1 MNLNR
6 FTFCIL
12 LFLSLSTVASAQQ
25 ATKADLQAVELKLT
39 NQINE
44 LDKRST
50 GLEIK
55 VEEMEKRL
63 TIKIEELEKR
73 LTPQIQAIHVRIDEL
88 DKRLN
93 ISMSILIG
101 VVLAAIAVP
110 QVLGYLQGRRERE
123 EFHQQLQDLRAEI
136 QHQTQDLRGEMR
148 DLGERLERQQQVM
161 FEKLSQQQQ
170 DIEALKSR
178 RMVTSS

>member
-6 FTFCIL
+6 FTFGIL

-50 GLEIK
+50 RLEIK

-73 LTPQIQAIHVRIDEL
+73 LTARIDGL
-88 DKRLN
+88 AVSIN
-93 ISMSILIG
+93 ILIG
-101 VVLAAIAVP
+101 VVLAAIALP

-123 EFHQQLQDLRAEI
+123 EFHQQIQDLRV
-136 QHQTQDLRGEMR
+136 EMR
-148 DLGERLERQQQVM
+148 DLGERLERQQQAM

-170 DIEALKSR
+170 EIEALKSR
-178 RMVTSS
+178 RIVTTS